1 MSSGV
6 SAVIEDLPPRSNK
19 LDGGKKMTVVENP
32 GSLQIVFTL
41 PDETTRRE
49 SIMNI
54 RPTATDQDLYD
65 IGVAIAN
72 LLNDTLSDIRLVSSK
87 TYAA

>member
-1 MSSGV
+1 
-6 SAVIEDLPPRSNK
+6 
-19 LDGGKKMTVVENP
+19 MTVVENP

-41 PDETTRRE
+41 PDTSTRRE

-54 RPTATDQDLYD
+54 RPTASDQDLYD
-65 IGVAIAN
+65 IAVAIAD
-72 LLNDTLSDIRLVSSK
+72 LIDYALSDIRSTSSK